1 MSKVTE
7 IRDPN
12 TLQEVASHLEKTVI
26 RQHKEIAKLR
36 LENARLRGQDVNPE
50 TELMLL
56 KEELEAMRRS
66 MFGIS
71 SERRPKNDGNG
82 DQKKDTGKGK
92 PKSGHGPRSQPD
104 LPIEKVVHTLAEDDR
119 TCSFC
124 GGELKEMGAQVQES
138 EEITVISLEYKIL
151 HHHRQK
157 YRCGCNAQVVTAPGP
172 VKLMPGGRYSIDFAA
187 HVAEDKYLDHMPL
200 ERQVRAMA
208 RAGLIIDSQTLWD
221 QIEKLAQHLQP
232 TYEALCK
239 QALKAGV
246 IYADET
252 RWQMMTKNNSC
263 RWWTW
268 CVASNEI
275 ATYRI
280 FANRSQDA
288 AAKMLGQYGR
298 VAMTDGYATY
308 DALVKNGKANAN
320 LTIAHCWAHVR
331 RKFIEA
337 EDAYPELSKPA
348 IKMIKDLYK
357 IEKKIPRITTDT
369 TESERKNLLELRH
382 KIRQQ
387 ESRPKIDEIREW
399 AFENLP
405 NTLPQSKMGKALN
418 YMLKLWPGL
427 TVFLDNPEV
436 PLDNNAAERALRGVV
451 VGRKNHYGS
460 RSKRGTEVAAL
471 FYTMM
476 ETAKLSGIDARTYLR
491 EAATRAIKEP
501 GAITLPSDL
510 T

>member
-1 MSKVTE
+1 MSKVTS
-7 IRDPN
+7 IRDRK
-12 TLQEVASHLEKTVI
+12 TLQEVASHLENTVV
-26 RQHKEIAKLR
+26 RQHKEIARLR
-36 LENARLRGQDVNPE
+36 LENARLRGQDVSPQM
-50 TELMLL
+50 ELELL
-56 KEELEAMRRS
+56 KEQLEAMKRS

-71 SERRPKNDGNG
+71 SERRPKDGRNG
-82 DQKKDTGKGK
+82 EKKKDSGEKK

-104 LPIEKVVHTLAEDDR
+104 LPIEEVVHTLALDER

-124 GGELKEMGAQVQES
+124 GGEANEVAGWSEES
-138 EEITVISLEYKIL
+138 EEITVVSLEYKIL
-151 HHHRQK
+151 HHRRQK
-157 YRCGCNAQVVTAPGP
+157 YRCNCNAQIVTAPGP
-172 VKLMPGGRYSIDFAA
+172 VKLTPGGRYSIDFAA
-187 HVAEDKYLDHMPL
+187 HVAENKYLDHLPL
-200 ERQVRAMA
+200 ERQVRAME
-208 RAGLIIDSQTLWD
+208 RAGLIVDSQTLWD

-232 TYEALCK
+232 TYEALLEL
-239 QALKAGV
+239 ALKAGV

-252 RWQMMTKNNSC
+252 RWQMMMKNNSC

-268 CVASNEI
+268 CVATDKI

-280 FANRSQDA
+280 FSSRSQIA
-288 AAKMLGQYGR
+288 AAQMLGEYGR

-308 DALVKNGKANAN
+308 DALVKNGRVNPN
-320 LTIAHCWAHVR
+320 LMIAHCWAHVR

-348 IKMIKDLYK
+348 IKMIKDLYR

-369 TESERKNLLELRH
+369 SENERKKLLELRH

-399 AFENLP
+399 AFEHLP
-405 NTLPQSKMGKALN
+405 GTLPQSKMGKALN

-427 TVFLDNPEV
+427 TVFLNNPEV

-460 RSKRGTEVAAL
+460 RSKRGSEVAAL

-476 ETAKLSGIDARTYLR
+476 ETAKLSGIDARAYLR
-491 EAATRAIKEP
+491 QAATRAIQKP
-501 GAITLPSDL
+501 GTITLPSDL

>member
-36 LENARLRGQDVNPE
+36 LENARLRGQDVSPE

-56 KEELEAMRRS
+56 KEQLEAMTRS
-66 MFGIS
+66 MYGTS
-71 SERRPKNDGNG
+71 SERRPKNDDNG
-82 DQKKDTGKGK
+82 DQTKDPGKGK
-92 PKSGHGPRSQPD
+92 PKRGHGPRSQPD
-104 LPIEKVVHTLAEDDR
+104 LPIEKVVHTLAKDER

-124 GGELKEMGAQVQES
+124 GGEVKEMGEQVEES

-157 YRCGCNAQVVTAPGP
+157 YRCGCNAQVVTAPAP

-200 ERQVRAMA
+200 ERQVRTME

-232 TYEALCK
+232 TYEALCEE
-239 QALKAGV
+239 ALKAGV

-252 RWQMMTKNNSC
+252 RWQMMMKNKSC

-288 AAKMLGQYGR
+288 AAKMLGEYER

-308 DALVKNGKANAN
+308 DALVKNGKANAS

-348 IKMIKDLYK
+348 IAMIKDLYR

-369 TESERKNLLELRH
+369 TESERKKLLELRLR
-382 KIRQQ
+382 IRQQ
-387 ESRPKIDEIREW
+387 ESRPKIDEIRNW
-399 AFENLP
+399 AFEVLP
-405 NTLPQSKMGKALN
+405 NTLPRSKMGKALN

-501 GAITLPSDL
+501 GTITLPSDL

>member
-1 MSKVTE
+1 LKV
-7 IRDPN
+7 
-12 TLQEVASHLEKTVI
+12 LG
-26 RQHKEIAKLR
+26 
-36 LENARLRGQDVNPE
+36 ARI
-50 TELMLL
+50 TELEVLEIDLLRQPRGRHHAPGLLL

-157 YRCGCNAQVVTAPGP
+157 YRCGCNAQIVTAPAP

-252 RWQMMTKNNSC
+252 RWQMMAL
-263 RWWTW
+263 RG
-268 CVASNEI
+268 
-275 ATYRI
+275 RLH
-280 FANRSQDA
+280 QA
-288 AAKMLGQYGR
+288 AAADDVLRLRGVERG
-298 VAMTDGYATY
+298 VAVVGP
-308 DALVKNGKANAN
+308 G
-320 LTIAHCWAHVR
+320 
-331 RKFIEA
+331 
-337 EDAYPELSKPA
+337 
-348 IKMIKDLYK
+348 
-357 IEKKIPRITTDT
+357 
-369 TESERKNLLELRH
+369 
-382 KIRQQ
+382 
-387 ESRPKIDEIREW
+387 
-399 AFENLP
+399 
-405 NTLPQSKMGKALN
+405 
-418 YMLKLWPGL
+418 WPGL
-427 TVFLDNPEV
+427 DLPEG
-436 PLDNNAAERALRGVV
+436 ECGGEGRASPARGS
-451 VGRKNHYGS
+451 HEDS
-460 RSKRGTEVAAL
+460 QCSC
-471 FYTMM
+471 
-476 ETAKLSGIDARTYLR
+476 AR
-491 EAATRAIKEP
+491 IC
-501 GAITLPSDL
+501 LP
-510 T
+510 

>member
-7 IRDPN
+7 IRDPK
-12 TLQEVASHLEKTVI
+12 TLQEVACHLEKTVI

-36 LENARLRGQDVNPE
+36 LDNARLRGQNVSPE

-56 KEELEAMRRS
+56 KEQLEAMNRS
-66 MFGIS
+66 MFGTS
-71 SERRPKNDGNG
+71 SERRPKNDDNP
-82 DQKKDTGKGK
+82 DQKKDEGKRK
-92 PKSGHGPRSQPD
+92 PKRGHGPRSQPD
-104 LPIEKVVHTLAEDDR
+104 LPIEKVFHTLAEDER

-124 GGELKEMGAQVQES
+124 GGEVKEMGEQVEES

-187 HVAEDKYLDHMPL
+187 HVAESKYLDHLPL
-200 ERQVRAMA
+200 ERQVRAME
-208 RAGLIIDSQTLWD
+208 RAGLVVDSQTLWD

-232 TYEALCK
+232 TYEALLK
-239 QALKAGV
+239 AALKAGV

-252 RWQMMTKNNSC
+252 RWQMMTKNKSC

-268 CVASNEI
+268 CVVSDEI

-280 FANRSQDA
+280 FSNRSQDA
-288 AAKMLGQYGR
+288 AARMLGEYGR

-308 DALVKNGKANAN
+308 DALVKNGKADPN

-337 EDAYPELSKPA
+337 DDAYPELSQPA
-348 IKMIKDLYK
+348 VEMIKDLYR

-369 TESERKNLLELRH
+369 TESERKKLLELRH

-405 NTLPQSKMGKALN
+405 NTLAQSKMGRALN

-476 ETAKLSGIDARTYLR
+476 ETAKLSGVDAAAYLR
-491 EAATRAIKEP
+491 EAATRAIKKP
-501 GAITLPSDL
+501 GTITLPNNL

>member
-1 MSKVTE
+1 MSKVAE
-7 IRDPN
+7 IRDPKA
-12 TLQEVASHLEKTVI
+12 LKEVASHLEKTVI
-26 RQHKEIAKLR
+26 RQTKEIAKLR
-36 LENARLRGQDVNPE
+36 MEVARLRGQDVNPQI
-50 TELMLL
+50 ELTLL
-56 KEELEAMRRS
+56 KEQLEGMKRS
-66 MFGIS
+66 MFASS
-71 SERRPKNDGNG
+71 SERRPTNDDNG
-82 DQKKDTGKGK
+82 DKDEKKAKT
-92 PKSGHGPRSQPD
+92 GHGPRSQPN
-104 LPIEKVVHTLAEDDR
+104 LPIEKVMHTLSEDER

-124 GGELKEMGAQVQES
+124 GGELTEMGERYEES

-157 YRCGCNAQVVTAPGP
+157 YRCGCNAKLVTAPGP

-187 HVAEDKYLDHMPL
+187 QVAEHKYLDHLPL

-221 QIEKLAQHLQP
+221 QIEKLARHLQP
-232 TYEALCK
+232 TYEALCEE
-239 QALKAGV
+239 ALKAGV

-252 RWQMMTKNNSC
+252 RWQMMTKNGSC

-268 CVASNEI
+268 CVASDLI

-280 FANRSQDA
+280 FSNRSQKA
-288 AAKMLGQYGR
+288 AEEMLGTYER
-298 VAMTDGYATY
+298 AVMTDGYATY
-308 DALVKNGKANAN
+308 DALLKNGKASAD

-348 IKMIKDLYK
+348 ITMIKDLYK
-357 IEKKIPRITTDT
+357 IERKLPRITPDIP
-369 TESERKNLLELRH
+369 EDERRERLEVRH
-382 KIRQQ
+382 AIRQQ

-399 AFENLP
+399 AYENLP
-405 NTLPQSKMGKALN
+405 KTLAESKMGRALT

-476 ETAKLSGIDARTYLR
+476 ETAKLSGTDPRAYLR
-491 EAATRAIKEP
+491 EAATRAIKNP
-501 GAITLPSDL
+501 GTITLPTDL

>member
-1 MSKVTE
+1 MSKVTK
-7 IRDPN
+7 ISDPN
-12 TLQEVASHLEKTVI
+12 TLKEVASHLENTVI
-26 RQHKEIAKLR
+26 RQSKEIAKLR
-36 LENARLRGQDVNPE
+36 LEIARLRGQDVSPQM
-50 TELMLL
+50 ELALL
-56 KEELEAMRRS
+56 KEQLEAMKRS

-71 SERRPKNDGNG
+71 SERRPQESGSS
-82 DQKKDTGKGK
+82 DQKKNKDK
-92 PKSGHGPRSQPD
+92 PKTGHGPRSQPN
-104 LPIEKVVHTLAEDDR
+104 LPIEKVVHALADDER

-124 GGELKEMGAQVQES
+124 GGDLKEMGEQVEES

-151 HHHRQK
+151 HHLRQK

-172 VKLMPGGRYSIDFAA
+172 VKLMKGGRYSIDFAA
-187 HVAEDKYLDHMPL
+187 HVAENKYLDHLPL
-200 ERQVRAMA
+200 ERQVRAML

-239 QALKAGV
+239 KALEAGV

-252 RWQMMTKNNSC
+252 RWQLMTKDKSC

-268 CVASNEI
+268 CVVSDQI

-280 FANRSQDA
+280 FSSRSQDA
-288 AAKMLGQYGR
+288 AAKMLGEFGR

-308 DALVKNGKANAN
+308 DALVKNGKANVG
-320 LTIAHCWAHVR
+320 LTIAHCWAHAR

-348 IKMIKDLYK
+348 IAMIKDLYR
-357 IEKKIPRITTDT
+357 IEKKIPRITPGIP
-369 TESERKNLLELRH
+369 ESERQKLLELKY

-387 ESRPKIDEIREW
+387 ESRPKIDELRNW

-405 NTLPQSKMGKALN
+405 NVLPQSKMGRALK
-418 YMLKLWPGL
+418 YMLKLWTGL
-427 TVFLDNPEV
+427 TIFLDNPEV

-476 ETAKLSGIDARTYLR
+476 ETAKLSGTDARVYLR
-491 EAATRAIKEP
+491 EAATRAIKIP
-501 GAITLPSDL
+501 GAVTLPADL

>member
-1 MSKVTE
+1 MSKVTD
-7 IRDPN
+7 IRDPKA
-12 TLQEVASHLEKTVI
+12 LQEVASHLENTVV
-26 RQHKEIAKLR
+26 RQHKEIARLR
-36 LENARLRGQDVNPE
+36 LENARLRGQDVSPQME
-50 TELMLL
+50 FDLL
-56 KEELEAMRRS
+56 KEQLDAMKRS
-66 MFGIS
+66 MFGLS
-71 SERRPKNDGNG
+71 SERRPENSGNG
-82 DQKKDTGKGK
+82 DQKQDKREKK

-104 LPIEKVVHTLAEDDR
+104 LPIEKVVHRLAEDEH

-124 GGELKEMGAQVQES
+124 GGEVDEWPEQFEES
-138 EEITVISLEYKIL
+138 EEITVVSLEYKIL
-151 HHHRQK
+151 HHSRQK
-157 YRCGCNAQVVTAPGP
+157 YRCGCNSQVVTAPGA
-172 VKLMPGGRYSIDFAA
+172 VKLTPGGRYSIDFAA
-187 HVAEDKYLDHMPL
+187 QVAENKYLDHMPL
-200 ERQVRAMA
+200 ERQVRAMQ
-208 RAGLIIDSQTLWD
+208 RAGLIVDSQTLWD

-232 TYEALCK
+232 TYEALLEL
-239 QALKAGV
+239 ALKAGV

-252 RWQMMTKNNSC
+252 RWQIMMKNNSC

-268 CVASNEI
+268 CVATDEI

-280 FANRSQDA
+280 FSSRSQKA
-288 AAKMLGQYGR
+288 AAKMLGEYGR
-298 VAMTDGYATY
+298 VAMTDGYAAY
-308 DALVKNGKANAN
+308 DALVKNGEANPN

-348 IKMIKDLYK
+348 ITMIKDLYR
-357 IEKKIPRITTDT
+357 IEKKIPLITADT
-369 TESERKNLLELRH
+369 SENERKQLLDLRH

-387 ESRPKIDEIREW
+387 ESRPKIDEIRNW

-405 NTLPQSKMGKALN
+405 NTLTESKMGKALN

-427 TVFLDNPEV
+427 TVFLGNPEV

-451 VGRKNHYGS
+451 VGRKNDYGS

-476 ETAKLSGIDARTYLR
+476 ETAKLSGIDAKVYLR
-491 EAATRAIKEP
+491 EAATRAIKTP
-501 GAITLPSDL
+501 GTVTLPNHL